1 MKNIGTD
8 PDPKGSGRRKTTLDT
23 HNVGGGE
30 HSMKM
35 IELMVAAVLVIALG
49 GCAAISTAYRH
60 PTTGETIVCELPRP
74 SPA

>member
-49 GCAAISTAYRH
+49 GCAAISTAYRQKK
-60 PTTGETIVCELPRP
+60 GAG
-74 SPA
+74 SKPAADPKVTA